1 MLMLLAPP
9 MPAQAEDIWQRGRD
23 LFEPC
28 RACHAAEPGAEAQA
42 GPSLAGLI
50 GREVGGDP
58 GFDYSPVLADA
69 FKAGLR
75 WDEAR
80 LDRFL
85 ADPEGMFPGFWMAMR
100 GIGSAADRA
109 ALIRFLARP
118 AP

>member
-1 MLMLLAPP
+1 

-42 GPSLAGLI
+42 GPNLAGLI

-100 GIGSAADRA
+100 GIGSAADRT